1 MNDDQFYNL
10 VNLLAL
16 GIGVMNLQENREQTA
31 YNDVHASNQ
40 KQAEY
45 LLNEINARF
54 DEQNRILAKILERMG
69 ENGLDKH

>member
-1 MNDDQFYNL
+1 MMNDDQFFNL
-10 VNLLAL
+10 VNVLAL
-16 GIGVMNLQENREQTA
+16 AIGIQNLYENEQQTE

-54 DEQNRILAKILERMG
+54 DEQNRILEKILERMG
-69 ENGLDKH
+69 ENGVD

>member
-1 MNDDQFYNL
+1 MMNDDQFFNL
-10 VNLLAL
+10 VNVLAL
-16 GIGVMNLQENREQTA
+16 AIGIQNLYENEQQTA

-69 ENGLDKH
+69 ENGLD